1 MNNKILMSNPEE
13 KKEETELKVNPDE
26 NVNNNDNTQEEPKK
40 EEQDTK
46 KFKSKFNLFEQGRLM
61 IIGNVEEVSKNVI
74 IIGPKGSGKSSIFSL
89 LTTGSPNNY
98 SDNGTCGINYGFM
111 RSQSSSQKKVIN
123 VYEIGSDIENLKLIK
138 NILNNDNFESTI
150 ILIIIDF
157 EDPSSQLTYLLKYLS
172 ELRKIIGAIIEANN
186 VENNIK
192 NRIAFYPS
200 NQRPPEVDVF
210 PIEVYVIGNKYD
222 ILETIDIEK
231 LKWLCPSLRYFC
243 YTNGLNLLFY
253 SSKKKELINSL
264 YNTIVEIGFGSG
276 KRDNLKKYIQKNS
289 TKAIYINFYNDSLE
303 DIGEPKIPVTVT
315 GDIFQRWKE
324 TYDGLF
330 KNFKKNKENDRN
342 INLDETFYELYKE
355 GKIDHELKLFNDFK
369 ESTSESQKNK
379 YYQKSGNT
387 ASGYKHRMKKK

>member
-13 KKEETELKVNPDE
+13 KKEETELKVNPEE

-40 EEQDTK
+40 DEQDTK

-61 IIGNVEEVSKNVI
+61 IIGNIEEVSKNVI

-324 TYDGLF
+324 TYDGLL
-330 KNFKKNKENDRN
+330 KILKK
-342 INLDETFYELYKE
+342 I
-355 GKIDHELKLFNDFK
+355 
-369 ESTSESQKNK
+369 
-379 YYQKSGNT
+379 
-387 ASGYKHRMKKK
+387 KKMIEI